1 MKTFAMRATIILGVL
16 ALGAFALAGTASASH
31 VTATVSVVQQASVGQ
46 PADVQVTLRSPDGN
60 ATLTNIPVTFYTDAS
75 LGDVKGEVVLGRS
88 VTDNNG
94 VASLN
99 FEPRVA
105 GEHQIRVEFAAPGET
120 QPQAATTTISVA
132 GGTTQLYQ
140 STAGIQIPGLS
151 VWLLIA
157 VLSAVWLILLSVALR
172 VLAIARDGSDAESAV
187 ESAPRPRQAEARP
200 IASSPGVA
208 RTR

>member
-1 MKTFAMRATIILGVL
+1 MKALVIRAMMIIAVLAMGVL
-16 ALGAFALAGTASASH
+16 ALAETASASQ
-31 VTATVSVVQQASVGQ
+31 VTATVSVLQQASVGQ

-60 ATLTNIPVTFYTDAS
+60 TTLTNIPVTFYTDAS
-75 LGDVKGEVVLGRS
+75 LGDVKGQVVLGRA

-132 GGTTQLYQ
+132 GSTTQLYQ

-151 VWLLIA
+151 VWVLIA
-157 VLSAVWLILLSVALR
+157 VVSIVWAILLSVALR
-172 VLAIARDGSDAESAV
+172 IVGIARDGGEAESAV
-187 ESAPRPRQAEARP
+187 QPAPRPRQAEARP
-200 IASSPGVA
+200 IASSSGVA